1 MGRRPAIAG
10 DLVICG
16 VVLFLVSSLK
26 NLREKE
32 MG

>member
-1 MGRRPAIAG
+1 
-10 DLVICG
+10 VICG

-32 MG
+32 MGWGVDS